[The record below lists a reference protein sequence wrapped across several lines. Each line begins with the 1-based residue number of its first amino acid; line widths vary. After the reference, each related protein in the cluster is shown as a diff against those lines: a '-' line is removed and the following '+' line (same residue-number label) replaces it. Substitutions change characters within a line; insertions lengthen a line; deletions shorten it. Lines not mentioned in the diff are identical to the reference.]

1 MAALGGSGAAVATAG
16 VALAAPGPGVAFSA
30 GLAASGVVPW
40 ALAGEADAEVS
51 VFLVHALRATAP
63 QSAKTVKTFWI
74 MVSLYF
80 TSPAPWTQEEGWSS
94 RIANHRCRNCDPP
107 EALAQTAR

>member
-51 VFLVHALRATAP
+51 ALLDAALLDAALLVELAAEFEPPP
-63 QSAKTVKTFWI
+63 QAV
-74 MVSLYF
+74 
-80 TSPAPWTQEEGWSS
+80 SPARPSARAAVARSGRVRWM
-94 RIANHRCRNCDPP
+94 RNRGTGTPSGR
-107 EALAQTAR
+107 ASH